1 MTSSTPTFGD
11 RAHQAIS
18 SHVEHILKYEEDVLG
33 DRDPEALHQMRVGMR
48 RLRSDTVGFAAAI
61 ELPKP
66 AQNRKIGKMAR
77 TLGVLRDIDVMQDL
91 LQRQLLPKSP
101 KKERDRLQP
110 ALKLLAKRR
119 KAARKDTEKLLQGKA
134 YNKFKGA
141 IQEWLQHPQY
151 SPYAD
156 LPIQDV
162 LADILLPSISGL
174 LLEPGWWVGMS
185 QPTESSA
192 DSNSQASSSIETAT
206 LTQEEVEALLLSQG
220 KHLHNLR
227 KQTKRVRYLM
237 YLFTDLYSP
246 TYQAYV
252 SDMKDLQEVLGNLQD
267 SYVMAEFLSEALNED
282 FSNVAPNLAQ
292 QLQQTRYQAWLQW
305 QSLQCRYL
313 SAPIRQVFRSE
324 VVNGYQG

>member
-18 SHVEHILKYEEDVLG
+18 AHVEHILKYEEDVLG

-66 AQNRKIGKMAR
+66 ARNRKIGKMAR

-91 LQRQLLPKSP
+91 LQRQLLPNSP
-101 KKERDRLQP
+101 QKERDRLEP
-110 ALKLLAKRR
+110 ALKTLAKRR
-119 KAARKDTEKLLQGKA
+119 KAARKDTEELLRGKA

-151 SPYAD
+151 RPYAD
-156 LPIQDV
+156 LPIRDV
-162 LADILLPSISGL
+162 VADILLPSISGL
-174 LLEPGWWVGMS
+174 LLEPGWWVGQS
-185 QPTESSA
+185 RPTESWAEA
-192 DSNSQASSSIETAT
+192 DSSGSIETAK
-206 LTQEEVEALLLSQG
+206 LTPEEVEALLLSQG

-252 SDMKDLQEVLGNLQD
+252 SDMKELQEVLGNLQD
-267 SYVMAEFLSEALNED
+267 SYVMAEFLSEALNQD
-282 FSNVAPNLAQ
+282 FSKVAPELAQ
-292 QLQQTRYQAWLQW
+292 QLQRTRYQAWTEWQHLQ
-305 QSLQCRYL
+305 SRYL